1 MRLRPRQQLK
11 ARPEVSAAANL
22 TPNAPKLVVLDEV
35 QASEKKPT
43 TADSTTANN
52 STIKHKT
59 NLYNVKINGSSG
71 ETETLTTL
79 MSGNPS
85 DNDGKTKA
93 TVIQQNVNETHL

>member
-52 STIKHKT
+52 STTEHKT

-93 TVIQQNVNETHL
+93 TVVQQNVNETHL

>member
-11 ARPEVSAAANL
+11 ASPEVSAAANL

-43 TADSTTANN
+43 TADSTTANK
-52 STIKHKT
+52 STIEHKT
-59 NLYNVKINGSSG
+59 NLYKVKINGSSG

-79 MSGNPS
+79 ISGNPS
-85 DNDGKTKA
+85 DNVVPEFKSFDAG
-93 TVIQQNVNETHL
+93 N

>member
-22 TPNAPKLVVLDEV
+22 TPNTPKLVVLDEV
-35 QASEKKPT
+35 QAAEKKPT
-43 TADSTTANN
+43 TVDSTTANN
-52 STIKHKT
+52 STTEHKT

-79 MSGNPS
+79 ISGNPS
-85 DNDGKTKA
+85 DSDGKTKA
-93 TVIQQNVNETHL
+93 TVVQQNVNETHL

>member
-11 ARPEVSAAANL
+11 ARPEVSAADNL
-22 TPNAPKLVVLDEV
+22 TPNTPKLVVLDEV
-35 QASEKKPT
+35 QAAEKKPT
-43 TADSTTANN
+43 TVDSTTANN
-52 STIKHKT
+52 STTEHKT

-85 DNDGKTKA
+85 DSDGKTKA
-93 TVIQQNVNETHL
+93 TVVQQNVNETHL